1 MASFMLGFSLPVF
14 AANRQFKMRQETRA
28 MRAMAAADLT
38 AMAAD
43 TRARVGVAYADLTQ
57 ARQLQELYRVTLLPQ
72 AQATVAS
79 SLAAYQA
86 GDVNL
91 MTLLDAQMTVNRY
104 RQELLRLEAAEG
116 QAWADLEMLTATAL
130 LDPDRTQTQEVEP
143 R

>member
-1 MASFMLGFSLPVF
+1 
-14 AANRQFKMRQETRA
+14 